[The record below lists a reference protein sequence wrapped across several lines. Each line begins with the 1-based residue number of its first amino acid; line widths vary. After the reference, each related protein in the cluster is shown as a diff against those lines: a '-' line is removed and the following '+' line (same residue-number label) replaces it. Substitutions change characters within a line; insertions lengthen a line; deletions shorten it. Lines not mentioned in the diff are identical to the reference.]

1 MSTVLS
7 DTRLESN
14 TSQWMSI
21 PPRMRILFITGF
33 HRTGGWL
40 AEAFAAD
47 SASEILLEEAIGMT
61 AGLARLRDEV
71 FDAVLISHAAE
82 ELDALELLDALRAG
96 NGDEQPIIVLGEQS
110 EQEMNALCYEVG
122 ADAYVCVNT
131 TTTRALIWQMA
142 RSVER
147 HQLIGE
153 NRRLTQKHN
162 HRLELEHNEAKRL
175 LEQQRAFISVGPGQ
189 DHSPKPGPICL
200 PDRLVRHYQ
209 ELLRAYVIMGSGNLS
224 TEMFELASLFVAGG
238 VSARQVMEL
247 HLKVL
252 EEIIEGLGSRSSRHV
267 MNRADLLLLEVMFH
281 LSDGFQL
288 QLRCVLHP
296 PTQRVLPGFEITG

>member
-40 AEAFAAD
+40 AEAFAVD

-288 QLRCVLHP
+288 QLRRVLHP
-296 PTQRVLPGFEITG
+296 PTQRVLPGFEIAG